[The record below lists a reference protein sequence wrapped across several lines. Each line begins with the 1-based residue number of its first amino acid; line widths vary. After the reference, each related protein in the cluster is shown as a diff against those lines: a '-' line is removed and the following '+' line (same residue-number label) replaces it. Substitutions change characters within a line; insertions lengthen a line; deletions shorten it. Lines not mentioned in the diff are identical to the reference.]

1 MFCVSICK
9 NVTLYILYKTWCRKI
24 SYPTCCP
31 FIIFAVLLFILILSF
46 IHLCLFF
53 TFTPHTIS
61 VCYTRWW
68 TAPRSHDKLEL
79 GCVRRQPA
87 GVAGHSTL
95 SRRLSDFYEYM
106 YTAQS
111 GGGFVF
117 ISLGDT
123 SAAAPL
129 HLFHLRRL
137 RLALQVRSH
146 HASMLPRH
154 HSAAERAQ
162 ALLLP
167 HPIFSTG
174 NFHQFLVFASS
185 SSPRFPWSSVRL
197 ILPRC
202 GVCCGEAR
210 TGVNTAPGTA
220 RSLTLCQNRCA
231 SGQEVWGR
239 C

>member
-1 MFCVSICK
+1 MIDSS
-9 NVTLYILYKTWCRKI
+9 TQPWQ
-24 SYPTCCP
+24 
-31 FIIFAVLLFILILSF
+31 
-46 IHLCLFF
+46 H
-53 TFTPHTIS
+53 
-61 VCYTRWW
+61 
-68 TAPRSHDKLEL
+68 EL
-79 GCVRRQPA
+79 GVRCQPA
-87 GVAGHSTL
+87 GNTGHSTL
-95 SRRLSDFYEYM
+95 SRRLPDFYEYM

-154 HSAAERAQ
+154 HSAAEHARALP
-162 ALLLP
+162 LLRP
-167 HPIFSTG
+167 SFSTG
-174 NFHQFLVFASS
+174 NFYELLVF
-185 SSPRFPWSSVRL
+185 FIFL
-197 ILPRC
+197 ILWFSLSSTLIFLPIT
-202 GVCCGEAR
+202 VCCSEVW
-210 TGVNTAPGTA
+210 TGVNIAPGMA
-220 RSLTLCQNRCA
+220 LSLILCQNRCA

>member
-1 MFCVSICK
+1 MSKSNFHG
-9 NVTLYILYKTWCRKI
+9 TLHEHFRMRCETW
-24 SYPTCCP
+24 
-31 FIIFAVLLFILILSF
+31 
-46 IHLCLFF
+46 HD
-53 TFTPHTIS
+53 
-61 VCYTRWW
+61 
-68 TAPRSHDKLEL
+68 SHEL
-79 GCVRRQPA
+79 GCFRHQPDGNA
-87 GVAGHSTL
+87 EHSTL
-95 SRRLSDFYEYM
+95 LRRLSDFYEYM

-154 HSAAERAQ
+154 QSAAKRAQ
-162 ALLLP
+162 ALPLL
-167 HPIFSTG
+167 HPSFSTE
-174 NFHQFLVFASS
+174 NLHQFPVFASS
-185 SSPRFPWSSVRL
+185 PFPNFPDPQPLSFFSVV
-197 ILPRC
+197 
-202 GVCCGEAR
+202 VCCCKGR
-210 TGVNTAPGTA
+210 TGVNTAAGTA
-220 RSLTLCQNRCA
+220 PSLTLCQNRCA

>member
-31 FIIFAVLLFILILSF
+31 FIIFAFLLFILILSF

-154 HSAAERAQ
+154 HTT
-162 ALLLP
+162 ALLSVLRRCYYP
-167 HPIFSTG
+167 TP
-174 NFHQFLVFASS
+174 A
-185 SSPRFPWSSVRL
+185 SPREISINFL
-197 ILPRC
+197 F
-202 GVCCGEAR
+202 
-210 TGVNTAPGTA
+210 
-220 RSLTLCQNRCA
+220 
-231 SGQEVWGR
+231 
-239 C
+239 